1 MKKKLLAILAAFVAV
16 TPLAGVKADID
27 YTIGTEQNFIVNETQ
42 EKQHKDETKTQEE
55 RESVGIKVIS
65 LGEDPDDEGYVKA
78 LATGANTY
86 IGKAIFDTTATTA
99 PTSFEDSLAYADL
112 LKDFN
117 GATADDMRLVD
128 KMKDTS
134 FDYNTQLTTP
144 YVKNYNSDHKYLALP
159 TKDEILTW
167 FANEKVNEHKY
178 TLTDEGLAKFKK
190 WYSYSIELMGVDK
203 VLGSPIGYTGYLTSS
218 FEKTTD
224 DILVWVITPTI
235 NAEGECTAVTV
246 ETVSNN
252 AIYQAQIDRTGTL
265 ELPLYVM
272 VPVLSFNKE
281 YNCKFEAVPT
291 YACFKC
297 DDKYQWLV
305 VGEQAS
311 TCTIV
316 SGVTAKAKCTDNPKT
331 GVEDYILEFA
341 IAAGIC
347 GIVLLA
353 VKRKSLFSRV

>member
-27 YTIGTEQNFIVNETQ
+27 YTVGTEQNFIVNETQ
-42 EKQHKDETKTQEE
+42 EKQHNDESLTQEQ

-65 LGEDPDDEGYVKA
+65 LGEDPDDSGYVKA

-86 IGKAIFDTTATTA
+86 VGKAIFDPTQAA
-99 PTSFEDSLAYADL
+99 PTSFEGSLAYEDL

-117 GATADDMRLVD
+117 GTTADDMRLVD
-128 KMKDTS
+128 KMKDSS
-134 FDYNTQLTTP
+134 FNYNTQLTTP
-144 YVKNYNSDHKYLALP
+144 YVKNYNLDHKYLALP

-167 FANEKVNEHKY
+167 FANEKVNDNKY
-178 TLTDEGLAKFKK
+178 TLTADGLAKFKK
-190 WYSYSIELMGVDK
+190 WYSYSLELMGVNH
-203 VLGSPIGYTGYLTSS
+203 VLGDTLLFGGYLTSS
-218 FEKTTD
+218 YEVTAD
-224 DILVWVITPTI
+224 DILIWVIVPTI
-235 NAEGECTAVTV
+235 NAEGETTAITV
-246 ETVSNN
+246 QTISNKDLFT
-252 AIYQAQIDRTGTL
+252 AQHSRSDDD

-272 VPVLSFNKE
+272 VPVLYFNKT
-281 YNCKFEAVPT
+281 YNCRFEVVKQT
-291 YACFKC
+291 ACYKC

-305 VGEQAS
+305 VGEQES

-316 SGVTAKAKCTDNPKT
+316 SGVTSKAKCTDNPKT

>member
-27 YTIGTEQNFIVNETQ
+27 YTVGTEQNFIVNETQ
-42 EKQHKDETKTQEE
+42 EKQHNDESLTQEQ

-65 LGEDPDDEGYVKA
+65 LGEDPDDSGYVKA

-86 IGKAIFDTTATTA
+86 VGKAIFDPNKDA
-99 PTSFEDSLAYADL
+99 PTSFEGSLAYEDL
-112 LKDFN
+112 LNDFN

-128 KMKDTS
+128 KMKDKN

-144 YVKNYNSDHKYLALP
+144 YVKNYNSDHKYLTLP

-167 FANEKVNEHKY
+167 FANEKVNDNKY
-178 TLTDEGLAKFKK
+178 TLTADGLAKFKK
-190 WYSYSIELMGVDK
+190 WYSYSLTMMAIDYVTGNTLAYG
-203 VLGSPIGYTGYLTSS
+203 GYLTSS
-218 FEKTTD
+218 YEVTTD
-224 DILVWVITPTI
+224 DILIWVIVPTI
-235 NAEGECTAVTV
+235 NAEGEVTAITV
-246 ETVSNN
+246 QTISNN
-252 AIYQAQIDRTGTL
+252 ALFAAQNDRNST
-265 ELPLYVM
+265 LPLYVM
-272 VPVLSFNKE
+272 VPVLSFNKT
-281 YNCKFEAVPT
+281 YNCRFEVVKQT
-291 YACFKC
+291 ACYKC

-305 VGEQAS
+305 VGEQES

-316 SGVTAKAKCTDNPKT
+316 SGVTSKAKCTDNPKT